1 MNITLMSSFNPTD
14 FPKAP
19 PLKTTG
25 TNALVTFLITVVK
38 YLMGATKGGD
48 LLGLM
53 V

>member
-1 MNITLMSSFNPTD
+1 MNTTLMSSFNPTD
-14 FPKAP
+14 FPKAL

-25 TNALVTFLITVVK
+25 TRALVTSLITVVK
-38 YLMGATKGGD
+38 YLKGATKGGD